1 MYSFEVLQQL
11 FEGPKILALL
21 VTPSLKIKVDLNS
34 LVPATFEVKIKS
46 IE

>member
-1 MYSFEVLQQL
+1 MYSFGVLQQL
-11 FEGPKILALL
+11 FEGPKILTLL